1 PVAGSFGSLSQ
12 TRFPHNAPAQLT
24 IRTWLS
30 LSPVN
35 HVPSAS
41 AACAG
46 ATTMPT
52 KTAAA
57 RHTPTAVVRRI
68 VMNHL
73 TLLCPWAGTIVDV
86 IRLAYFALGTWGT
99 RHSRARSSP
108 KCRQKRKCCRNR
120 KCTQKDLVWVGL
132 LSCGRA
138 DNHRFFARRR

>member
-1 PVAGSFGSLSQ
+1 MPRSGLLCLLASALFLSIFGRPVAGSFGSLSQ
-12 TRFPHNAPAQLT
+12 TRFPHNAPPQLT

-46 ATTMPT
+46 ATAMPT

-57 RHTPTAVVRRI
+57 RRAPPAVVGRI

-73 TLLCPWAGTIVDV
+73 TLLLSEG
-86 IRLAYFALGTWGT
+86 
-99 RHSRARSSP
+99 RHHS
-108 KCRQKRKCCRNR
+108 
-120 KCTQKDLVWVGL
+120 
-132 LSCGRA
+132 GR
-138 DNHRFFARRR
+138 HQG